1 MSIWENVLM
10 SYSIVF
16 SGEIKASFTKD
27 KVINN
32 LAALFKK
39 DISYIEKLFSGKKVI
54 IKRDLELEH
63 ANKYLL
69 ALEKTGAVCEILNQS
84 PGRSN
89 TVSTDAATGTLTMAD
104 AGATI
109 MEQTNAE
116 EPDIDTSALSMSA
129 AGETIMEA
137 VPVKPVMINDLS
149 CDISPSG
156 SVLSDE
162 QPVKPVNIDTSN
174 LSLSEV
180 GSNPG
185 KKHD

>member
-1 MSIWENVLM
+1 M

-27 KVINN
+27 MVVNN
-32 LAALFKK
+32 LSALFKK

-54 IKRDLELEH
+54 IKRDLELEY

-69 ALEKTGAVCEILNQS
+69 ALEKTGAVCEILDQS
-84 PGRSN
+84 PARSEV
-89 TVSTDAATGTLTMAD
+89 VSTAAVAGTLTMAD

-109 MEQTNAE
+109 MEQVDAVD
-116 EPDIDTSALSMSA
+116 PDIDTSALSMSA

-137 VPVKPVMINDLS
+137 VPVKPVKIDELS
-149 CDISPSG
+149 CDISPTG
-156 SVLSDE
+156 AVLSDE
-162 QPVKPVNIDTSN
+162 QPARPVNIDTSN

-180 GSNPG
+180 GNKTG